1 MALQISAKSDLCGNR
16 VRPDARLGELS
27 NPYAQRDKIIATC
40 PRLLIQPD
48 PRIAALVSILGAK
61 LRGIWRIERNEA

>member
-1 MALQISAKSDLCGNR
+1 MHSCLGALD
-16 VRPDARLGELS
+16 

-40 PRLLIQPD
+40 PRVLIQPD

>member
-1 MALQISAKSDLCGNR
+1 MNLVNMD
-16 VRPDARLGELS
+16 

-40 PRLLIQPD
+40 PRVLIQPD
-48 PRIAALVSILGAK
+48 PRIVALVSILGAK